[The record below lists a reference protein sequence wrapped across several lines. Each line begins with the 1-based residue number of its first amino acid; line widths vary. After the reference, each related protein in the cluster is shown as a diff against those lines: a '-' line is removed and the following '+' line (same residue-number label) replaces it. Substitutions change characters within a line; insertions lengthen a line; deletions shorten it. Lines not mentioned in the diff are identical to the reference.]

1 MADVQ
6 GFWQT
11 FFRRPR
17 RNLQGVEPRIDQD
30 FSSQIDTSVLP
41 ELSGELRGFHVLRTC
56 AETAYSSVHL
66 ARVAGSG
73 EEVALKIIRFE
84 DNILDRERFLR
95 EATAAGRLLHPS
107 IVRMLAAG
115 ILQHD
120 NETCGW
126 IAMEWVPGSDLSRYT
141 QRDRLLPEA
150 LVLRMGA
157 AIAEGLDHAHRCG
170 LVHRDIKPAN
180 LLFDPAGGLVKISDF
195 GCVHLKDADRSRSGV
210 MLGTLAYM
218 APEQLTGV
226 PVDGRVDLYALGT
239 VLFELLTGQRPFE
252 RTSMGELLTAI
263 ANEPPPKLLQV
274 RPDLPPV
281 LGDVLSRLLSKSP
294 AHRHASGMDL
304 AHELRLLVPSCSKS
318 QPGAQP
324 IPSSSN
330 SQPAASSADG
340 TQFRVTAP

>member
-17 RNLQGVEPRIDQD
+17 RPLQGVEPRFGLSI
-30 FSSQIDTSVLP
+30 STQIDTSVLP
-41 ELSGELRGFHVLRTC
+41 ELSGELRGFYLLRSC

-66 ARVAGSG
+66 ARVAGTG
-73 EEVALKIIRFE
+73 EEVALKVIRFQ
-84 DNILDRERFLR
+84 DNILDRDRFLR
-95 EATAAGRLLHPS
+95 EATAAGRLQHPS

-115 ILQHD
+115 ILQHE

-126 IAMEWVPGSDLSRYT
+126 MAMEWVPGSDLARYT

-157 AIAEGLDHAHRCG
+157 AIAEALDHAHRAG

-180 LLFDPAGGLVKISDF
+180 LLFDPTAGLVKISDF
-195 GCVHLKDADRSRSGV
+195 GCVHLKDADRSRTGV
-210 MLGTLAYM
+210 MLGTVAYM

-226 PVDGRVDLYALGT
+226 PVDGRADLYALGT
-239 VLFELLTGQRPFE
+239 VLFELLTGRRPFE
-252 RTSMGELLTAI
+252 QASMGELLTAV
-263 ANEPPPKLLQV
+263 ANEPATSLLQV

-294 AHRHASGMDL
+294 AHRHRCGLDL
-304 AHELRLLVPSCSKS
+304 AHELRLLVPSCAKS
-318 QPGAQP
+318 LPGTAS
-324 IPSSSN
+324 IPSSTSL
-330 SQPAASSADG
+330 PAALAADG
-340 TQFRVTAP
+340 IQFRVTAS